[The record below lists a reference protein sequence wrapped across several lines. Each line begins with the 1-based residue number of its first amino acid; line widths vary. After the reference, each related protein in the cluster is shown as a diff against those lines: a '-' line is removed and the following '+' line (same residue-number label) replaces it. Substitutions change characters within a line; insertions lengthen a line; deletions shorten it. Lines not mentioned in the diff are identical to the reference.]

1 MEHARRQFVTFIGS
15 MIGIVA
21 GSMLLPLKALAA
33 QWNAKAFDET
43 RFPDAL
49 KSVGALDLI
58 ESDQIELKTPE
69 IAENGAIVPMQVT
82 SNIPETERIYV
93 FAEKNPQPLVAS
105 YTFLKGVQPFFATR
119 IKMGES
125 AKVHVVVLAGGK
137 HYTVSRDVTVTIGG
151 CGE

>member
-43 RFPDAL
+43 KFPDAL

>member
-1 MEHARRQFVTFIGS
+1 MIGS
-15 MIGIVA
+15 VG
-21 GSMLLPLKALAA
+21 GSMLLPLKAIAA

-49 KSVGALDLI
+49 KSVGATDLI
-58 ESDQIELKTPE
+58 ASDQIELKTPE

-82 SNIPETERIYV
+82 SNIPGTEKIYV
-93 FAEKNPQPLVAS
+93 FAEKNPQPLVAT
-105 YTFLKGVQPFFATR
+105 YTFHNGVQPFFATR

-125 AKVHVVVLAGGK
+125 AKVHVVVLAAGK
-137 HYTVSRDVTVTIGG
+137 HYTVSHDVTVTIGG

>member
-1 MEHARRQFVTFIGS
+1 V
-15 MIGIVA
+15 
-21 GSMLLPLKALAA
+21 LLPVKALAA

-58 ESDQIELKTPE
+58 ESDEIELKTPE

-82 SNIPETERIYV
+82 SNIPDTEKIYV

-105 YTFLKGVQPFFATR
+105 FTFLKGVQPFFATR

-137 HYTVSRDVTVTIGG
+137 HYTVSHDVKVTIGG

>member
-1 MEHARRQFVTFIGS
+1 MQATRRKIITFIGA
-15 MIGIVA
+15 VA
-21 GSMLLPLKALAA
+21 GMALAPINLLAA

-43 RFPDAL
+43 RFADSL

-58 ESDQIELKTPE
+58 ESGQIQLKTPE
-69 IAENGAIVPMQVT
+69 IAENGAIVPIQVI
-82 SNIPETERIYV
+82 SEIPNTEKVFV

-105 YTFLKGVQPFFATR
+105 FSFVGNVEPFFATR

-125 AKVHVVVLAGGK
+125 AKVHVVVRANGR
-137 HYTVSRDVTVTIGG
+137 HYTTSRDVKVTIGG

>member
-1 MEHARRQFVTFIGS
+1 
-15 MIGIVA
+15 MIGTVA

-33 QWNAKAFDET
+33 RWNAKAFDET

-49 KSVGALDLI
+49 KSVGAFDLI

-105 YTFLKGVQPFFATR
+105 YTFFKGVQPFFATR

>member
-1 MEHARRQFVTFIGS
+1 MQRNRIRLLSLIGALATAMS
-15 MIGIVA
+15 A
-21 GSMLLPLKALAA
+21 PLRALAA
-33 QWNAKAFDET
+33 AWNEKAFDET

-58 ESDQIELKTPE
+58 ATDQIELKTPE
-69 IAENGAIVPMQVT
+69 IAENGAIVPIQVT
-82 SNIPETERIYV
+82 SNIPDTEKVFV

-105 YTFLKGVQPFFATR
+105 FRFRQGTAPFFATR

-125 AKVHVVVLAGGK
+125 ARVHVVVLANGK
-137 HYTVSRDVTVTIGG
+137 HYTVSNEVQVTIGG